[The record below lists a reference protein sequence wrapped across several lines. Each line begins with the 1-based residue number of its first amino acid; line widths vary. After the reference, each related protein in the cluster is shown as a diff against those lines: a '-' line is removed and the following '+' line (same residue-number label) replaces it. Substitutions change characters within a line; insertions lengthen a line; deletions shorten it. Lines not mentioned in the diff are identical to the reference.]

1 MQRRYKLRGY
11 CSNNQAEQTAIL
23 TALEQLQEMETPI
36 GGRAAIYTDS
46 KLTLDS
52 LKSHDIRDYLI
63 EIYEKGSYI

>member
-1 MQRRYKLRGY
+1 
-11 CSNNQAEQTAIL
+11 L